1 MATPFAANVTVESGY
16 DVKNNID
23 TASLFDANTGT
34 QSGAHIAFPGSP
46 NVDFPGNV
54 DPNWEYG
61 NTTDSM
67 RAAITD
73 YIRMRLGDG
82 IVDVELDKEHYE
94 MGITQSLIKYR
105 QRAGNSVEESYCHL
119 QLMPE
124 TQEYILP
131 KEIQQVRQIF
141 RRSVGSRTGNGTG
154 GTVFEPFNL
163 AYTNTYLLSST
174 NMGGLLTYELFA
186 QYQELVGK
194 MFGSFI
200 NFTYHPQSRK
210 LIIHQRPRG
219 EESVMLQVYNTKP
232 DFVIID
238 DVYSGQWIKDYA
250 LANCKMMLGQARS
263 KFGQIAGPQ
272 GGTQLNGT
280 ALITEAQTE
289 MEKLTDD
296 LMKLVPGG
304 SGYTWITG

>member
-1 MATPFAANVTVESGY
+1 MSSNDQAKQQVY
-16 DVKNNID
+16 DYCK
-23 TASLFDANTGT
+23 A
-34 QSGAHIAFPGSP
+34 
-46 NVDFPGNV
+46 
-54 DPNWEYG
+54 
-61 NTTDSM
+61 M
-67 RAAITD
+67 
-73 YIRMRLGDG
+73 LGDG
-82 IVDVELDKEHYE
+82 MIDVELDTIHYE
-94 MGITQSLIKYR
+94 TALNRALAVFR
-105 QRAGNSVEESYCHL
+105 QRSDNAVEESYAFLTL
-119 QLMPE
+119 QE
-124 TQEYILP
+124 STNEYILP

-200 NFTYHPQSRK
+200 NFTWHPQSRK

-232 DFVIID
+232 DFTIIE
-238 DVYSGQWIKDYA
+238 DVYAGQWIKDYS
-250 LANCKMMLGQARS
+250 LANCKMMLGQARE
-263 KFGQIAGPQ
+263 KFASIAGPQ
-272 GGTQLNGT
+272 GGTALNG
-280 ALITEAQTE
+280 AAMKNEAQQE
-289 MEKLTDD
+289 MDKLVDD